1 VIRLVC
7 TTIGNELSGP
17 KGAMDVMS
25 QQKQSKSVVEHKG
38 VYPKLGSEAVIHLQA
53 QSLPWDTFCAEGSQI
68 SLVGV
73 LPQSSQQ
80 LAWDTLSHLRET
92 DEIAGILITF
102 HFVRAIR
109 LIGRLSQDIRRI
121 LQKFLSRTVADP
133 PSQKCLSRGS
143 VLVAYIVEPLKMSNA
158 TVHLDINRWK
168 ISGVR
173 KGFNKFQ
180 EPFGPPALRP
190 VDGESEDRE

>member
-1 VIRLVC
+1 VI
-7 TTIGNELSGP
+7 
-17 KGAMDVMS
+17 D
-25 QQKQSKSVVEHKG
+25 
-38 VYPKLGSEAVIHLQA
+38 LGA
-53 QSLPWDTFCAEGSQI
+53 QSLTWDTFWAVGSQI
-68 SLVGV
+68 CLVGV

-80 LAWDTLSHLRET
+80 LAWDTLSHTRIT

-173 KGFNKFQ
+173 KGFSKFQ
-180 EPFGPPALRP
+180 EPFGPPALRA

>member
-92 DEIAGILITF
+92 DEIAGILNNF
-102 HFVRAIR
+102 LLCPRDPAA
-109 LIGRLSQDIRRI
+109 GQSSQIFLGI
-121 LQKFLSRTVADP
+121 PQKFLLRIVADP
-133 PSQKCLSRGS
+133 PSKKTCPKGS
-143 VLVAYIVEPLKMSNA
+143 SWWLTE
-158 TVHLDINRWK
+158 
-168 ISGVR
+168 
-173 KGFNKFQ
+173 
-180 EPFGPPALRP
+180 
-190 VDGESEDRE
+190 